1 MMPSII
7 TLSPLYHGH
16 NHHNQ
21 GDNGGIEVTPG
32 ITNALPTLSQI
43 CKVGVEDKIQQ
54 VFFSTIALMD
64 AVLFASRRAK
74 MPRSVVAPLFD
85 PVVTILIEKLADGN
99 ARIRE
104 GARKGLEVLAGSGNV
119 GTLLSFNYNPLAS
132 PPCHV
137 TPL

>member
-1 MMPSII
+1 MIE
-7 TLSPLYHGH
+7 
-16 NHHNQ
+16 
-21 GDNGGIEVTPG
+21 GDEGGFETTPG
-32 ITNALPTLSQI
+32 ITNCLPVLAGI

-64 AVLFASRRAK
+64 AILASTRRVK
-74 MPRSVVAPLFD
+74 LPRSVVAPMFD

-119 GTLLSFNYNPLAS
+119 GTLLSSNYNPSKLI
-132 PPCHV
+132 PRHIL
-137 TPL
+137 TL